1 MTDSTCGSEEGGV
14 ASRRAV
20 VGGVASGAAAG
31 VGVVAWWAARQL
43 GTPRAAVGFELS
55 EDELDRAVA
64 FLDAHPAIDTHAHP
78 GRSFVRGAEHLTWKL
93 RLYASRGS
101 FENRAIADLQRG
113 HVAAACF
120 SAVSDFPTLDARG
133 GTLTPVRD
141 FDPGEAWAYYRTQL
155 ANLRA
160 LVASGDVAWVRAP
173 DDVAAA
179 RAAGQVGAILG
190 VEGADF
196 LQDDLGR
203 VEQCFADGVRVLT
216 LVHYFR
222 GGVIGDVMTA
232 PPVHGGLTPFGRDVV
247 QEMNRVGLVVDVSH
261 SSERTAYDALEVST
275 KPLLITHTDVAEGG
289 LDNPRFVS
297 EGLARSVAG
306 AGGAVGAW
314 PAGIR
319 LGTLED
325 FVERIVALVDLLGE
339 DHVCIGT
346 DMDANHKPVFETYAK
361 MPLVV
366 GGLLRR
372 GMSEEALT
380 KVVGGNFLRV
390 FADVLTP

>member
-1 MTDSTCGSEEGGV
+1 MI
-14 ASRRAV
+14 SRRAV
-20 VGGVASGAAAG
+20 VGGAATGAAAG
-31 VGVVAWWAARQL
+31 VGAGVVAWWATRQL

-55 EDELDRAVA
+55 EDELARAVA

-78 GRSFVRGAEHLTWKL
+78 GRTFVRGAEHLTWKL
-93 RLYASRGS
+93 RLYAARGS
-101 FENRAIADLQRG
+101 FEERAIADLVRG

-120 SAVSDFPTLDARG
+120 SAVSDFPTLDSRG
-133 GTLTPVRD
+133 GGLTRVRD
-141 FDPGEAWAYYRTQL
+141 FDPGEAWVYYQTQL

-160 LVASGDVAWVRAP
+160 LEAGSDVAPVRTP
-173 DDVAAA
+173 DDVAVA
-179 RAAGQVGAILG
+179 RAAGQVGMILG
-190 VEGADF
+190 VEGGDF
-196 LQDDLGR
+196 LQDDLER
-203 VEQCFADGVRVLT
+203 VGQCFADGVRVLT

-232 PPVHGGLTPFGRDVV
+232 PPVHGGLTPFGRVVV

-261 SSERTAYDALEVST
+261 CSERTAYDALEVSA
-275 KPLLITHTDVAEGG
+275 KPLLITHTDIAE
-289 LDNPRFVS
+289 DVQSNPRFVS
-297 EGLARSVAG
+297 EGLARAVAE

-319 LGTLED
+319 FGSLED
-325 FVERIVALVDLLGE
+325 YVERIVELVELLGE

-346 DMDANHKPVFETYAK
+346 DMDANYKPVFETYAK

-372 GMSEEALT
+372 GMSEAVLA

>member
-1 MTDSTCGSEEGGV
+1 MV
-14 ASRRAV
+14 SRRAV
-20 VGGVASGAAAG
+20 VGGAASGAAAG
-31 VGVVAWWAARQL
+31 VGAGVVAWWAARQL

-55 EDELDRAVA
+55 EDELARAVA

-78 GRSFVRGAEHLTWKL
+78 GRTFVRGAEHLTWKL
-93 RLYASRGS
+93 RLYARADRSRSGRSLTCSGATWPLPASRRCRTSRPSTPAVAGS
-101 FENRAIADLQRG
+101 PGCATSTRVRHG
-113 HVAAACF
+113 
-120 SAVSDFPTLDARG
+120 PTTARS
-133 GTLTPVRD
+133 
-141 FDPGEAWAYYRTQL
+141 WRTSEHWSS
-155 ANLRA
+155 
-160 LVASGDVAWVRAP
+160 SGDVALVRTP

-203 VEQCFADGVRVLT
+203 VEHCFADGVRVLT

-261 SSERTAYDALEVST
+261 CSERTAYDALEASA

-289 LDNPRFVS
+289 SDNPRFVS

-319 LGTLED
+319 LDTLED
-325 FVERIVALVDLLGE
+325 YVERIVDLVELLGE

-346 DMDANHKPVFETYAK
+346 DMDANYKPVFETYAK

-372 GMSEEALT
+372 GMSEAALA

>member
-1 MTDSTCGSEEGGV
+1 MV
-14 ASRRAV
+14 LRRAV

-31 VGVVAWWAARQL
+31 VGAGVVAWWAARQL

-55 EDELDRAVA
+55 EDELARAVA

-78 GRSFVRGAEHLTWKL
+78 GRTFVRGAEHLTWKL
-93 RLYASRGS
+93 RLYSARGS
-101 FENRAIADLQRG
+101 FEERAIADLQRG

-120 SAVSDFPTLDARG
+120 SAVSDFPTLDSRG
-133 GTLTPVRD
+133 GGLARVRD

-160 LVASGDVAWVRAP
+160 LVASGDVALVRAP
-173 DDVAAA
+173 DGVAAA

-203 VEQCFADGVRVLT
+203 VEHCFADGVRVLT

-222 GGVIGDVMTA
+222 GGVIGDVITA

-261 SSERTAYDALEVST
+261 CSERTAYDALEVSV
-275 KPLLITHTDVAEGG
+275 KPLLITHTDIAQGA
-289 LDNPRFVS
+289 LDNPRLVS
-297 EGLARSVAG
+297 EGLARAVA
-306 AGGAVGAW
+306 ASGGAVGAW

-319 LGTLED
+319 LGTLAD
-325 FVERIVALVDLLGE
+325 YVERIVDLVELLGE

-346 DMDANHKPVFETYAK
+346 DMDANYKPVFETYAK
-361 MPLVV
+361 LPLVV

-372 GMSEEALT
+372 GMTEETLA
-380 KVVGGNFLRV
+380 KVLGGNFLRV